1 MIVCYIY
8 YILITILDDL
18 YFKLVKLLSWNQV
31 LKEE

>member
-1 MIVCYIY
+1 MFVC

-18 YFKLVKLLSWNQV
+18 YFKLVNLLSWNQV